1 MSFNIARHRKPGEP
15 DLASWD
21 YTGSQCDEPGV
32 DELDDLEEC
41 ARNGCVVAVKYPK
54 GDDDD
59 AVKDPDYEPRE
70 DSNDDPYEY
79 DSGRDSSDAMSVDD
93 DDDDDDEG
101 STAATDPYR
110 DFLSSTLDPQS
121 RFDGEPVGNFGY
133 SNTNTCG
140 RTETILPIT
149 GDQTPGGHDP
159 EELEHIPGPN
169 CTEAR
174 AYSGNRISL
183 EEMRGCRT
191 AQFLVHKSS
200 AKGEW
205 KPDGLHEPWETSQDW
220 FLSGV
225 CDGMESRDSGFPSVW
240 PARGGVESVQTDNIN
255 FDVRLLRTSY
265 TCMDIH

>member
-1 MSFNIARHRKPGEP
+1 M
-15 DLASWD
+15 ASWD

-93 DDDDDDEG
+93 HDDEG

-121 RFDGEPVGNFGY
+121 RFYGEPVGNFGY

-149 GDQTPGGHDP
+149 GDQMPKGHDP

-174 AYSGNRISL
+174 AYSGDRISL

-191 AQFLVHKSS
+191 AQFLAHKSS
-200 AKGEW
+200 PEGGW
-205 KPDGLHEPWETSQDW
+205 KPDGLHEPWEASQDW

-225 CDGMESRDSGFPSVW
+225 CDGMESRDFGFPSVW
-240 PARGGVESVQTDNIN
+240 PARGGVQSVQTDNIN
-255 FDVRLLRTSY
+255 FDVRPLRTSY

>member
-32 DELDDLEEC
+32 DEVDSLEQC

-54 GDDDD
+54 GDGDDDD
-59 AVKDPDYEPRE
+59 ALNDPDYAPE
-70 DSNDDPYEY
+70 DSDEEPYEY
-79 DSGRDSSDAMSVDD
+79 DSDHDSDSSDAMSVD
-93 DDDDDDEG
+93 EG
-101 STAATDPYR
+101 STTTDTYR
-110 DFLSSTLDPQS
+110 DFLSSTLDPQD

-149 GDQTPGGHDP
+149 CDEIPGGHDP
-159 EELEHIPGPN
+159 EVLEHIPGPT
-169 CTEAR
+169 CTEAN
-174 AYSGNRISL
+174 AYSGHRITL

-200 AKGEW
+200 AKGKW
-205 KPDGLHEPWETSQDW
+205 KPDGLHEPWEASQDW

-225 CDGMESRDSGFPSVW
+225 CDGMESRDMGFPTVW
-240 PARGGVESVQTDNIN
+240 PARGGVESPRADNVN
-255 FDVRLLRTSY
+255 FDVISHRL
-265 TCMDIH
+265 